1 MNTTE
6 RGSFSGK
13 LGYILTVAGSAVGL
27 GNIWRFPYLAAKY
40 GGGIFLLVYIIL
52 AVTFGYTLV
61 MAETALGRKTGK
73 SAIAAFGDLS
83 KKNKWMGFINAI
95 VPIFI
100 VPYYCVIG
108 GWVLKYFSVYMTG
121 QTVAA
126 AGDIYFSEYISQVNE
141 PLVWTLVFILAS
153 LLFVFIGVKGI
164 EKASKFLMPIL
175 AVLSVI
181 IAVYS
186 ITRPGSLEGLKFY
199 LIPNFKNFSPMTIVA
214 ALGQMFYSLSIAMG
228 ILFAYGSY
236 MNKKIDMESS
246 IKQIE
251 IFDVG
256 IAFIAGLMIIPAVFS
271 FSGGDASALNAGPG
285 LMFVTLPK
293 VFASMK
299 FGTVIGAIFFVLVFF
314 AALTSAISLMEASI
328 AFFMDGFKLSRK
340 ASCAIMAVVTMIIAI
355 PCSLGFGL
363 WDGVTL
369 LGMGILDFFDF
380 MTNSILMPIAA
391 FLTCIFI
398 PRVIGIQ
405 AIVDEVKC
413 SGAFKREKL
422 FTITIKY
429 IAPVFLLIILI
440 SSVLNAMGIIK
451 M

>member
-61 MAETALGRKTGK
+61 LAETALGRKTGK
-73 SAIAAFGDLS
+73 SAIAAFGDLNKKS
-83 KKNKWMGFINAI
+83 KGMGFINAI
-95 VPIFI
+95 IPIFI

-121 QTVAA
+121 GAMKAA
-126 AGDIYFSEYISQVNE
+126 EDTYFTGYVSNVSEPI
-141 PLVWTLVFILAS
+141 VWTVVFIAAS
-153 LLFVFIGVKGI
+153 LLFVFLGVKGI
-164 EKASKFLMPIL
+164 EKASKFAMPIL
-175 AVLSVI
+175 AVLSLI
-181 IAVYS
+181 IAIYS
-186 ITRPGSLEGLKFY
+186 VTRPGSLEGLKFY
-199 LIPNFKNFSPMTIVA
+199 LIPNFNNFSFMTIVA

-251 IFDVG
+251 IFDIG

-271 FSGGDASALNAGPG
+271 FSGGDPAALNAGPG

-299 FGTVIGAIFFVLVFF
+299 LGGVIGGTFFVLVFF

-340 ASCAIMAVVTMIIAI
+340 ASCAIMACITLVIAV

-391 FLTCIFI
+391 LLTCIFI
-398 PRVIGIQ
+398 AKVVGVKT
-405 AIVDEVKC
+405 IVEEVKC
-413 SGAFKREKL
+413 SGEFKREKL
-422 FTITIKY
+422 FTITITY
-429 IAPVFLLIILI
+429 LAPAFLLIILV
-440 SSVLNAMGIIK
+440 SSILSAMGFIK

>member
-391 FLTCIFI
+391 FLTCLFI
-398 PRVIGIQ
+398 SRVIGIQ

-440 SSVLNAMGIIK
+440 SSVLSAMGIIK

>member
-126 AGDIYFSEYISQVNE
+126 AGDTYFSEYISQVNE

-199 LIPNFKNFSPMTIVA
+199 LIPNFKNFSFMTIVA

-391 FLTCIFI
+391 FLTCLFI

>member
-61 MAETALGRKTGK
+61 LAETAIGRKTGK
-73 SAIAAFGDLS
+73 SAIAAFGDLNKSS
-83 KKNKWMGFINAI
+83 KGMGFINAI
-95 VPIFI
+95 IPIFI

-121 QTVAA
+121 GAMKAA
-126 AGDIYFSEYISQVNE
+126 EDTYFTGYVSNVSEPI
-141 PLVWTLVFILAS
+141 VWTVVFILAS

-164 EKASKFLMPIL
+164 EKASKFLMPVL
-175 AVLSVI
+175 AILSVI
-181 IAVYS
+181 IAIYS

-199 LIPNFKNFSPMTIVA
+199 LIPNFSNFSFMTIVA

-251 IFDVG
+251 IFDIG

-271 FSGGDASALNAGPG
+271 FSGGDPAALNAGPG

-299 FGTVIGAIFFVLVFF
+299 FGGIIGGTFFVLVFF

-328 AFFMDGFKLSRK
+328 AFFMDGFKISRK
-340 ASCAIMAVVTMIIAI
+340 VSCAIMAIVTLVIAI

-391 FLTCIFI
+391 LLTCIFI
-398 PRVIGIQ
+398 SQVVGVKTV
-405 AIVDEVKC
+405 VDEVKC
-413 SGAFKREKL
+413 SGEFKRERL
-422 FTITIKY
+422 FTVTIKY

-440 SSVLNAMGIIK
+440 SSILSAMGFIK

>member
-95 VPIFI
+95 VPILI

-285 LMFVTLPK
+285 LMFVTLPI